1 MQGAS
6 ERQGEMYLRYN
17 LTLINRISTGDST
30 MFTMQDLR
38 DHYRFTD
45 QDAEL
50 LLPLVQK
57 DNSKA

>member
-1 MQGAS
+1 
-6 ERQGEMYLRYN
+6 
-17 LTLINRISTGDST
+17 

-50 LLPLVQK
+50 HKTFQSLAAYCINYEQK
-57 DNSKA
+57 F